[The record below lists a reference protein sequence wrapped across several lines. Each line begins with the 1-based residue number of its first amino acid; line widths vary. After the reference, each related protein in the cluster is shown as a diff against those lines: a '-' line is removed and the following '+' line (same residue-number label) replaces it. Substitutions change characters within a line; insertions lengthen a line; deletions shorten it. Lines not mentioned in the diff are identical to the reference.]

1 MFPHTYFPVPFFA
14 PAYFPPV
21 PDGVVPIPDNDVF
34 LPAFWNSF

>member
-21 PDGVVPIPDNDVF
+21 PDGVVPITGAVF
-34 LPAFWNSF
+34 LPAFWNTF